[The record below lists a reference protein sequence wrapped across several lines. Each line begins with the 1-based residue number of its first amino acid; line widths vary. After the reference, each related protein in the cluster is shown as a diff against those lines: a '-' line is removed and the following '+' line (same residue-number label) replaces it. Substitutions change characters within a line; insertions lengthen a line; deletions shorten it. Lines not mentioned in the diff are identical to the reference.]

1 MKTLHIYTIFSIN
14 INYLNTLTHIQ
25 ILVIMSQT
33 IAPLTKST
41 IFDYTMN
48 VLDNFGEGWGE
59 QYVRFDSR
67 KEKESFI
74 KYMFE
79 CYENYKKY
87 TTTTDIQE
95 KEKYENQY
103 KYYYDDE
110 LSELLETNTN
120 TDTNNQRQMELC
132 LFYDATKCNRGGTFY
147 MDEIDSKNHWL
158 VRIGDCGADSNFK
171 KAARFNTWG
180 MKRASAVKGFEL
192 LVKKGDILWFIPGGT
207 DGYVLACAEYVS
219 SRELDYA
226 TRRQR
231 YTELGLIQNNISSD
245 WDVFIDYINLTYT
258 NPTTKS
264 VGNTLED
271 RNRCCTQ
278 IKGNSVNVRK
288 YNKEKEKC
296 KIDLPKLY
304 SEIVDARRTIYTPT
318 LL

>member
-1 MKTLHIYTIFSIN
+1 
-14 INYLNTLTHIQ
+14 
-25 ILVIMSQT
+25 MSQT
-33 IAPLTKST
+33 VTALTQFT

-74 KYMFE
+74 KYMLE
-79 CYENYKKY
+79 CYENYKNY
-87 TTTTDIQE
+87 TTTIDVQE

-103 KYYYDDE
+103 KYYSDDE
-110 LSELLETNTN
+110 LTALFETNTN
-120 TDTNNQRQMELC
+120 TERQMELC
-132 LFYDATKCNRGGTFY
+132 LFYDATEYNSRGATFY

-158 VRIGDCGADSNFK
+158 VRIGNCGADSNFRR
-171 KAARFNTWG
+171 AARFNTWG
-180 MKRASAVKGFEL
+180 MKRASAVKGFEF

-219 SRELDYA
+219 SRELDHA

-231 YTELGLIQNNISSD
+231 YTELGLIQNNISSN
-245 WDVFIDYINLTYT
+245 WDVFINYKNLTYT
-258 NPTTKS
+258 NTSES
-264 VGNTLED
+264 VGNTIEN
-271 RNRCCTQ
+271 RNRYSTQ

-288 YNKEKEKC
+288 YNKEC

-304 SEIVDARRTIYTPT
+304 SEIIDI
-318 LL
+318 

>member
-1 MKTLHIYTIFSIN
+1 
-14 INYLNTLTHIQ
+14 
-25 ILVIMSQT
+25 MSQT
-33 IAPLTKST
+33 ITPLTKST

-67 KEKESFI
+67 KDKESFI
-74 KYMFE
+74 TYMFE

-87 TTTTDIQE
+87 TTTTDVQE

-103 KYYYDDE
+103 KYYCDDE
-110 LSELLETNTN
+110 LSELFETNTN
-120 TDTNNQRQMELC
+120 TSNQRQMELC
-132 LFYDATKCNRGGTFY
+132 LFYDATQCNRGGTFY

-158 VRIGDCGADSNFK
+158 VRIGDCGVDSNFK

-180 MKRASAVKGFEL
+180 LKRASAVKGFEF

-207 DGYVLACAEYVS
+207 GGYILACAEYVS

-226 TRRQR
+226 TRHQR
-231 YTELGLIQNNISSD
+231 YSELGLIQNNISSD
-245 WDVFIDYINLTYT
+245 WDVFIHYKNLTYT
-258 NPTTKS
+258 NTSES

-271 RNRCCTQ
+271 RNRYSTQ

-288 YNKEKEKC
+288 YNKEKC

-304 SEIVDARRTIYTPT
+304 SEIVDAR
-318 LL
+318 